1 MQDNEINVGRLYLDN
16 SCWEA
21 ARISD
26 TIMAETIGFRHG
38 LTSRRYFI
46 YLLMDSK
53 IFYQFEDRL
62 RRFPHTINEGLV
74 LLLLSGCFYVGKGQ
88 ADRPVDHLR
97 EATNHNYKGPK
108 YDKVRE
114 IWDMGNGI
122 VVLKSACN
130 STSYEAA
137 TREAILIDFIGLER
151 LTNMRRG
158 CYYGDAIDW
167 SRSMLCNMGSFYIVK
182 IIRES
187 YGDYHRAVLKQ
198 DFAK

>member
-1 MQDNEINVGRLYLDN
+1 MQDNEINVDRLYLDN

-38 LTSRRYFI
+38 QTSRKYFI
-46 YLLMDSK
+46 YLLMDSN

-74 LLLLSGCFYVGKGQ
+74 FLFLSGCFYVGKGQ
-88 ADRPVDHLR
+88 ADRPADHLR
-97 EATNHNYKGPK
+97 EATDLTNIGPK
-108 YDKVRE
+108 FDKVRE
-114 IWDMGNGI
+114 LWDMGNGI
-122 VVLKSACN
+122 VVLKSSCN

-137 TREAILIDFIGLER
+137 TREAILIDFFGLER
-151 LTNMRRG
+151 LTNRRRG
-158 CYYGDAIDW
+158 CYYGDAGEW
-167 SRSMLCNMGSFYIVK
+167 SHNMLCNMGSFYIVK

-187 YGDYHRAVLKQ
+187 YVCC
-198 DFAK
+198 